1 GLGGRALPP
10 VGHHRAAVVVGRWR
24 SVPVM
29 GPRNARLRC
38 CCTPTR
44 DDLRPFVVRVSCG
57 GRCRHGMES
66 AGPRAVAPYVSRAAA
81 DTILHAVVQ
90 EHLETLLAAA
100 AAHTD
105 RIGLPRFIER

>member
-1 GLGGRALPP
+1 
-10 VGHHRAAVVVGRWR
+10 
-24 SVPVM
+24 
-29 GPRNARLRC
+29 
-38 CCTPTR
+38 
-44 DDLRPFVVRVSCG
+44 
-57 GRCRHGMES
+57 MES